1 MIEIHKND
9 LGVTTMHDSVDD
21 AVGVEKNNWYVAI
34 VNNRAE
40 KASALRLSALGYECF
55 VATQQEMHIWKN
67 GRRAKID
74 RIVIPSMIF
83 IHCTETERRNIV
95 TLPFIFRFLT
105 NKAANSGPAGRPVA
119 VIPHSQMQQL
129 RFMLGKSDRPVEFA
143 EGRYRQGDKVRIIRG
158 SLCGLEGEVLTS
170 DDGKK
175 ELLIRLDILGCA
187 KVLID
192 PIEIEPIE

>member
-9 LGVTTMHDSVDD
+9 LGVTTVHDSVDD
-21 AVGVEKNNWYVAI
+21 AVGVGKNNWYVAI
-34 VNNRAE
+34 VNNRTE
-40 KASALRLSALGYECF
+40 KASALKLAGLGYGCF
-55 VATQQEMHIWKN
+55 VATQQELHIWKN
-67 GRRAKID
+67 GRRAKVD
-74 RIVIPSMIF
+74 RIVIPSMVF
-83 IHCTETERRNIV
+83 IHCTETERRKIV

-105 NKAANSGPAGRPVA
+105 NKASNSSPTGRPVA
-119 VIPHSQMQQL
+119 IIPPFQMQQL
-129 RFMLGKSDRPVEFA
+129 RFMLGKSDRPVEFV

-170 DDGKK
+170 DNGKK

-192 PIEIEPIE
+192 AIEIEPIE